1 MTTHIFVEDND
12 FPQKDVIM
20 NSLKV
25 SASVFDG
32 KHIPNLARVGFLWVN
47 EKKTMPFGTKYDAEK
62 NVFYFTK
69 EVIAFLDQYQN
80 IKVDLITCNV
90 SKVQLH
96 SDLLNLNA
104 GTECPQNFYKTME
117 INYSVNLTG
126 NPQDGGD
133 WIMESNGE
141 NIRDVY
147 FNSNILNY
155 TGTLDLP
162 LNVNIPN
169 LAVYYKFE
177 QSDVNGLKIA
187 DYASGSPVYDAYLL
201 GLNNS
206 ELPWTANVSGVL
218 SGNTTVALTDLVDVA
233 VSGQRIV
240 VCDYSRY
247 VVLHS
252 AFSGASWSTFRQIAE
267 LSNNSFRINSV
278 ELTDNGNRCIV
289 AKGGDRVY
297 ISTWD
302 VSNSNFST
310 LTATG
315 ETTARNYTNL
325 SVTQDGN
332 RLAVTDCSYVYFA
345 TWDGSNYG
353 AFTQTSDSTLRRYS
367 GVGISA
373 DGSKLVYSELSGNVY
388 VASWNGSNYDAG
400 VQTLGSTH
408 SFRDIKFSPVD
419 SNIIYAVEGGNANG
433 TLWVSVWNGSNYD
446 DFSAFSTSIL
456 PNQTNA
462 YGLSVSTDNNIYLA
476 TPFGTT
482 SLYKLRVSG
491 STLPLPPT
499 NLSFSKYN
507 SLNFTLTFTTPVNSN
522 NLYYTAT
529 ATPVL
534 GGTPVVR
541 QFANINTY
549 LLDGLTP
556 DTLYDVALTVT
567 TPIGTSVPV
576 VMQARTKPSPTIPNA
591 PTSLSLSANTTSSMT
606 LSFTAPAQLVYTY
619 NISATPSGGSPI
631 TSVVDNSG
639 STYVI
644 SGLSSNTVYDI
655 SLSATNEDGTSSVAS
670 VSGRTKP
677 DAPTGLSASSIT
689 STGASINFTP
699 PSGTVTSYTLTA
711 VPNSGST
718 VTVTGIT
725 SSPAVLT
732 GFTTNTTY
740 QITMVAIADTQTS
753 ASSSTLALTL
763 GQGPPSG
770 LTATTILQTTATFTF
785 TPPTGTI
792 TSYTVSAV
800 PASGSTVTGTFT
812 SVPYTLTGLAEN
824 TQYTFRV
831 TATSA
836 VGTSTPSLP
845 LSVRTLAYWTTGLV
859 NRFGKTGIYTFPD
872 GRSLFDESYYT
883 QGTVWRPVSPCKDG
897 SGNIFVCHV
906 DYDAMAVRVLFAPD
920 YNAHKD
926 IFYKTITYGGATTL
940 SAYDPV
946 NKVMYARQ
954 RWNFWYSTSPGNE
967 DTTWQSVPYSN
978 FSSTIQQNLNYNEDA
993 RENVMV
999 CDKQGNIYAVGV
1011 YSSFLI
1017 IKFTPYFASG
1027 QIFCGGGSGSTYNN
1041 VSPTSISIPGNN
1053 SYRPRS
1059 MYVTANNDLYILF
1072 NFGVWKISAS
1082 TGLLTTVTG
1091 VSGGIDFSVSDDGSV
1106 IWVYNGFSQLVRYN
1120 VTAGT
1125 SQTVNIPQDSGK
1137 SNKLLGGMW
1146 VDFSR
1151 NRVYTTREVQ
1161 HATLGEGH
1169 FDAIEIRQT
1178 IEGAFTVAN
1187 AVTNLAVTGTTSSS
1201 ISISYTASTSADV
1214 VGYRVYVTR
1223 FGDDHV
1229 LLYTGDTTETTHT
1242 ISGLSENICYIIV
1255 VVPVGPDD
1263 ITGLPAKVTH
1273 VIPPSTNALTHSYTY
1288 NRYGTERDSG
1298 LIGSRFF
1305 WAPSLFTTNVA
1316 AYDGYTG
1323 RWRNGI
1329 TNEWDFEGGL
1339 WSGSYLNTAV
1349 SHHGYLRMY
1358 PKTYVPGKGL
1368 TLVMRAN
1375 FNLTNTYD
1383 FINFSIGSDTFS
1395 IRYTTSRMTLYSTTA
1410 TQSNG
1415 TLPSAKLLRYTSQAY
1430 QSNNYNYYAYFALV
1444 IGMGSDGTTVD
1455 DQTVLLYT
1463 NLSPTSDGAIV
1474 SSNNLTTS
1482 NMAWIKLS
1490 APITSATEIVSPPL
1504 SGTGISSERRSC
1516 IRMENTYVGSSTLT
1530 NITIYARHIRLY
1542 NYALTTP
1549 QVVSDY
1555 QLDVSTA

>member
-47 EKKTMPFGTKYDAEK
+47 ERKTMPFGTKYDAEK

-69 EVIAFLDQYQN
+69 EVVAFLDQYQN

-90 SKVQLH
+90 SKVQMQ

-104 GTECPQNFYKTME
+104 GVQCSQNFYKTIE

-141 NIRDVY
+141 NIRDLY

-353 AFTQTSDSTLRRYS
+353 AFTQTSETTRRRYS

-388 VASWNGSNYDAG
+388 VASWNGFNYGAG

-419 SNIIYAVEGGNANG
+419 SNIIYAVEGGNSNG

-591 PTSLSLSANTTSSMT
+591 PTSLSLSAITTTSMT

-639 STYVI
+639 SSYVI

-655 SLSATNEDGTSSVAS
+655 SLSATNEDGTSSVVG

-677 DAPTGLSASSIT
+677 DAPTALSASNIT
-689 STGASINFTP
+689 STGARINFTP

-770 LTATTILQTTATFTF
+770 LTATTILQTTVTFTF
-785 TPPTGTI
+785 TPPAGTI

-800 PASGSTVTGTFT
+800 PASGSTVTGTFS

-831 TATSA
+831 TASSA

-845 LSVRTLAYWTTGLV
+845 LSVKTLAYWTTGLMHR
-859 NRFGKTGIYTFPD
+859 N
-872 GRSLFDESYYT
+872 GRINGLIDSVDNTPSA
-883 QGTVWRPVSPCKDG
+883 WRPLSPLKDA
-897 SGNIFVCHV
+897 SGNIFVCQ
-906 DYDAMAVRVLFAPD
+906 MTNIGMGLRVLFAPD
-920 YNAHKD
+920 YQAHKNIIHKRYTGWD
-926 IFYKTITYGGATTL
+926 GIPNIG
-940 SAYDPV
+940 AYDPV
-946 NKVMYARQ
+946 NNVMYARS
-954 RWNFWYSTSPGNE
+954 RYNFNYFTNPGNE
-967 DTTWQSVPYSN
+967 ETECQSVSYFSFSN
-978 FSSTIQQNLNYNEDA
+978 TIQQNLVFNEDG
-993 RENVMV
+993 RECVMT
-999 CDKQGNIYAVGV
+999 CDKQGNIYAVGI

-1017 IKFTPYFASG
+1017 MKFTPYFASG
-1027 QIFCGGGSGSTYNN
+1027 QVFCGGGGGSSYNN
-1041 VSPTSISIPGNN
+1041 VSPTSINIPGNN
-1053 SYRPRS
+1053 SWRPRS
-1059 MYVTANNDLYILF
+1059 MYVTENNDLYILF
-1072 NFGVWKISAS
+1072 SWGVWKISAS

-1091 VSGGIDFSVSDDGSV
+1091 VGGGIDFAVKDDGSV
-1106 IWVYNGFSQLVRYN
+1106 IWVYNGYSQLVRYN

-1125 SQTVNIPQDSGK
+1125 SQAVNISVDTGK
-1137 SNKLLGGMW
+1137 YASAYSGMW
-1146 VDFSR
+1146 ADFTR
-1151 NRVYTTREVQ
+1151 NRVYTARGVNDSATGGNTYGTLEVS
-1161 HATLGEGH
+1161 
-1169 FDAIEIRQT
+1169 QT
-1178 IEGAFTVAN
+1178 IEGGFTVAE
-1187 AVTNLAVTGTTSSS
+1187 AVTNLTVTGYTSSS
-1201 ISISYTASTSADV
+1201 ISISYTASTTEDV
-1214 VGYRVYVTR
+1214 VGYRIYVTR
-1223 FGDDHV
+1223 RGGNHV
-1229 LLYTGDTTETTHT
+1229 LLYTGNTTDTTHT
-1242 ISGLSENICYIIV
+1242 ITGLSENISYNIV
-1255 VVPVGPDD
+1255 VVPVLPDD
-1263 ITGLPAKVTH
+1263 IVGLLANVYY
-1273 VIPPSTNALTHSYTY
+1273 VIPPSINALTHSYTY
-1288 NRYGTERDSG
+1288 GRYGTVRDSG
-1298 LIGSRFF
+1298 LFGGGGGSIT
-1305 WAPSLFTTNVA
+1305 SVFTTVVD
-1316 AYDGYTG
+1316 AYNIYIPKT
-1323 RWRNGI
+1323 RNAI
-1329 TNEWDFEGGL
+1329 TDEFDFEGNMGT
-1339 WSGSYLNTAV
+1339 LNTANAGI
-1349 SHHGYLRMY
+1349 GYPRMY
-1358 PKTYVPGKGL
+1358 PKTYVPGRGL
-1368 TLVMRAN
+1368 TFVMRSN
-1375 FNLTNTYD
+1375 FSPTSTYD
-1383 FINFSIGSDTFS
+1383 FINFTIGSDSFS
-1395 IRYTTSRMTLYSTTA
+1395 IRFTTSRMTLYSTTA

-1415 TLPSAKLLRYTSQAY
+1415 TLPSGKLLRYTSQAW
-1430 QSNNYNYYAYFALV
+1430 QSNPYNYYAYFALV
-1444 IGMGSDGTTVD
+1444 IGMGSNGTTLD

-1463 NLSPTSDGAIV
+1463 NLSPTSDGAVV
-1474 SSNNLTTS
+1474 SSSNLLTS

-1490 APITSATEIVSPPL
+1490 APITSNTEIVSPPL
-1504 SGTGISSERRSC
+1504 TGSGVIGERRSC
-1516 IRMENTYVGSSTLT
+1516 IRMENTYVGSSTPT
-1530 NITIYARHIRLY
+1530 NITINPRHIRIY
-1542 NYALTTP
+1542 NYALTTS